1 MSRESWMGQA
11 SDLQS
16 KHCRFKSRPNQARI
30 SIDAAVMQP
39 DATIAVATCYFSTNY
54 YYYAPLRVQGG
65 GIDTDGV
72 YVVTRWFIC
81 HKCEPEFI
89 PISRHLFWGRDFP
102 PNLQFLLQTAS
113 EFVLNLFFSR
123 DNELPIYHEN
133 FLLTGNNHRNN
144 LSLSLFAPPQ
154 TSKSQWGCLLLR
166 GTEEREGRRE
176 GQEERG
182 RESPQSQ
189 RE

>member
-1 MSRESWMGQA
+1 MLPLLWQ
-11 SDLQS
+11 LVIFQQTIITTP
-16 KHCRFKSRPNQARI
+16 HC
-30 SIDAAVMQP
+30 V
-39 DATIAVATCYFSTNY
+39 Y
-54 YYYAPLRVQGG
+54 GG

-144 LSLSLFAPPQ
+144 LSLSLFAPPRPP
-154 TSKSQWGCLLLR
+154 SRSG
-166 GTEEREGRRE
+166 GAYF
-176 GQEERG
+176 
-182 RESPQSQ
+182 
-189 RE
+189 